1 MWNIVRNK
9 FERRPFWMNAIF
21 VFCIYMTFI
30 YLPWDV
36 LIKPVSEDEEVW
48 FGILF
53 NGWLAKVGG
62 VMHWV
67 VYSALTFGFWSM
79 SRWLNLWGALY
90 LLQVALSM
98 VVWGWLNSEGEGAW
112 TSLAVGVLFV
122 IGAFFFYNNR
132 ST

>member
-53 NGWLAKVGG
+53 GGWLAKVGG

-67 VYSALTFGFWSM
+67 VYAALTFGFWSM

-112 TSLAVGVLFV
+112 ASLAVGVLFV

>member
-1 MWNIVRNK
+1 
-9 FERRPFWMNAIF
+9 MNVIF
-21 VFCIYMTFI
+21 VFCVYMTFI

-53 NGWLAKVGG
+53 DGWLAKVGG

-67 VYSALTFGFWSM
+67 VYAALTFGFWSM

-98 VVWGWLNSEGEGAW
+98 VVWGWLNSEGAEAW
-112 TSLAVGVLFV
+112 TSLAVGGLFAV
-122 IGAFFFYNNR
+122 GAIFFYNSR

>member
-9 FERRPFWMNAIF
+9 FERLPFWMNAIF

-53 NGWLAKVGG
+53 DGWLAKVGG

-90 LLQVALSM
+90 LLQVAFSM
-98 VVWGWLNSEGEGAW
+98 VVWGWLSSDGAGVW
-112 TSLAVGVLFV
+112 ASFAVGGLFV
-122 IGAFFFYNNR
+122 AGAFFFYKSR

>member
-1 MWNIVRNK
+1 
-9 FERRPFWMNAIF
+9 MNAIF

-98 VVWGWLNSEGEGAW
+98 VVWGWLNSEGAGAW
-112 TSLAVGVLFV
+112 TSFVVGGLFV
-122 IGAFFFYNNR
+122 TGAIVFYKSR
-132 ST
+132 LK

>member
-48 FGILF
+48 FGILLD
-53 NGWLAKVGG
+53 GWLAKVGG

-67 VYSALTFGFWSM
+67 VYGALTFGFWSM
-79 SRWLNLWGALY
+79 SRWLNFWGALY

-98 VVWGWLNSEGEGAW
+98 VVWGWIDSEGAGSW
-112 TSLAVGVLFV
+112 TSLAVGGFFV
-122 IGAFFFYNNR
+122 IGAFFFYKSR